1 MFDFSITHQEI
12 YKEEEF
18 LDKIMIIEN
27 NVIWLI
33 PILMLIMITYL
44 IKATNF
50 SQPAIHC
57 LNF

>member
-1 MFDFSITHQEI
+1 MFDYSITHQEI
-12 YKEEEF
+12 YEEADF

-33 PILMLIMITYL
+33 PILMLVMITYL

-50 SQPAIHC
+50 SQ
-57 LNF
+57 LF

>member
-1 MFDFSITHQEI
+1 MFDYSITHQEI
-12 YKEEEF
+12 YEEADF

-33 PILMLIMITYL
+33 PILMLVMITYL

-50 SQPAIHC
+50 SQP
-57 LNF
+57 F